1 MLLSSLIVIYVLMT
15 VIFIGYQAYRYK
27 DYLSSMVGMMI
38 AMAIAMIASLTIG
51 ISLDVKI
58 FGGNATL
65 VTIYATVIG
74 MIIGYIV
81 GCPFGI
87 LAQLDGVLAGIMGGL
102 MGPMTGLMISNSN
115 PYLFIGFFNLV
126 FALVM
131 ILIYQLIQRSIPDQQ
146 QKQARHSW
154 LILLV
159 LICFFL
165 TIHAIY
171 ESSSKSLLQANLD
184 QQGMLNKGY
193 QEAVI
198 QVLSNGYSPSNISL
212 KLGVPARLHFQ
223 KNVDGGC
230 LSYLLIN
237 DLDINRELH
246 RGDNIIQFTPEKK
259 GILTYTCGMGMY
271 QGKITIE

>member
-1 MLLSSLIVIYVLMT
+1 MLLSSLVVFYVLFT
-15 VIFIGYQAYRYK
+15 VTFIGYQGYRYK
-27 DYLSSMVGMMI
+27 NNLSSMTGMMI

-58 FGGNATL
+58 IGNATL
-65 VTIYATVIG
+65 ATIYAIIIG
-74 MIIGYIV
+74 MIIGYII
-81 GCPFGI
+81 GYPFGI

-131 ILIYQLIQRSIPDQQ
+131 ILIYQLIQRSIPEPQQ
-146 QKQARHSW
+146 SQARRTW
-154 LILLV
+154 LILL
-159 LICFFL
+159 LPICFFL

-171 ESSSKSLLQANLD
+171 QSSSASLLHVNND
-184 QQGMLNKGY
+184 QQGTLTKDY

-198 QVLSNGYSPSNISL
+198 HVLSNGYSPSNITL
-212 KLGVPARLHFQ
+212 KLGIPVRLHFQ
-223 KNVDGGC
+223 KNADGGC

-237 DLDINRELH
+237 DLGIHRELH
-246 RGDNIIQFTPEKK
+246 QGDNIIKFTPKK
-259 GILTYTCGMGMY
+259 QGILTYTCGMGMY
-271 QGKITIE
+271 HGTITIE